1 VLGDLPM
8 NELSGICSRQLGQ
21 SALKH
26 FSNPQE
32 AATDEA
38 RRPRPIAFP
47 SFTRQLH
54 FVQFLEAVASRLFSN
69 LKSRNF
75 AFASLQRFPVTWIC
89 HLASSFVS
97 LNRNRKIQK
106 KNRLASCYLSEGET
120 SLELGSIHVA
130 SRRQPPAPH
139 RWAHTINL
147 KAL

>member
-1 VLGDLPM
+1 M
-8 NELSGICSRQLGQ
+8 NELLGICSRQLSQ
-21 SALKH
+21 NALKH

-38 RRPRPIAFP
+38 RRPRPIEFP

-97 LNRNRKIQK
+97 SNRNRKIQ
-106 KNRLASCYLSEGET
+106 KNRLASCYLSEGEK
-120 SLELGSIHVA
+120 SLELGSIFCNMLHGLQMK
-130 SRRQPPAPH
+130 RRAFSPFEE
-139 RWAHTINL
+139 TF
-147 KAL
+147 